1 MGFKD
6 KLVKQKDG
14 SYILS
19 SKSKKIKK
27 KGACIE
33 CGENPVVRDLLY
45 QYNAEDMLLVREYIE
60 EHLTTYSNHESITP
74 NWCDECKSLV
84 GYTTK
89 LKDAKNN

>member
-14 SYILS
+14 SYVLS

-33 CGENPVVRDLLY
+33 CGDGECTGSETAANCP
-45 QYNAEDMLLVREYIE
+45 EDCDPCFEYDVE
-60 EHLTTYSNHESITP
+60 GELTN
-74 NWCDECKSLV
+74 
-84 GYTTK
+84 
-89 LKDAKNN
+89 

>member
-14 SYILS
+14 SYVLS

-45 QYNAEDMLLVREYIE
+45 QYNAEDMLLVRDYIE
-60 EHLTTYSNHESITP
+60 EHLTSYPKHESMKP
-74 NWCDECKSLV
+74 NWCDACKSLI
-84 GYTTK
+84 GYTAK
-89 LKDAKNN
+89 LKNAKIN